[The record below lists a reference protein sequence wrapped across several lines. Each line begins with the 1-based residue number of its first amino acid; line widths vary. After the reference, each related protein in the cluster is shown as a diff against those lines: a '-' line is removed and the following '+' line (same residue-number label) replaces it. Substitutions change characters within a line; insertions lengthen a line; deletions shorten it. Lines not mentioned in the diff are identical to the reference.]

1 MDTNEFI
8 DIYNQKIKPK
18 VKKFEKERI
27 LYAFLSIFSIMAALI
42 LLITTIAFGDYV
54 DKYLGKYWALLYLF
68 ESIILVLSSVVY
80 SYLQASFNLK
90 LKNVIMP
97 VFCEC
102 IGNIQWHHGPQQFSN
117 DMILIKKS
125 RLLLLAG
132 LNITFDDTFTGITK
146 KGNWFK
152 ISEVILNCNQVFIF
166 LKLKGKNYSN
176 TILTSKCET
185 PYSCMMLK
193 KIQLEDVKLDK
204 IYNIYSDDEVE
215 ARYLLNPSLMEKI
228 SNLENTYGGNRANLS
243 FFDNNLVIQ
252 IITTDAFQFGSLF
265 TSVNDI
271 SPFLYLYKEIL
282 AVQELVEYFEN

>member
-1 MDTNEFI
+1 M
-8 DIYNQKIKPK
+8 
-18 VKKFEKERI
+18 
-27 LYAFLSIFSIMAALI
+27 
-42 LLITTIAFGDYV
+42 ITTDQIKDAAARADALER
-54 DKYLGKYWALLYLF
+54 YLDIEG
-68 ESIILVLSSVVY
+68 
-80 SYLQASFNLK
+80 
-90 LKNVIMP
+90 
-97 VFCEC
+97 
-102 IGNIQWHHGPQQFSN
+102 
-117 DMILIKKS
+117 
-125 RLLLLAG
+125 
-132 LNITFDDTFTGITK
+132 
-146 KGNWFK
+146 
-152 ISEVILNCNQVFIF
+152 
-166 LKLKGKNYSN
+166 
-176 TILTSKCET
+176 
-185 PYSCMMLK
+185 K